1 MARPWLCHKDQLN
14 TWSQNMSEQLLIEQ
28 DGRILR
34 ITFNRTQDNGIS
46 DSMAVAFAN
55 AIGNATEASD
65 VIVLR
70 STGPDFCTGRVR
82 DPDAPTPA
90 TEAYAR
96 RAEYDPIF
104 NSYKAIRNSPL
115 PVVAVIEGRAMGFGT
130 AIAALCDVSFA
141 SDTATFNI
149 PEINHNVMPTMVM
162 SALYDRVNRNAI
174 LWMAYSTDFINAER
188 ALAYGLVSTVIPS
201 DKLTDEVE
209 RFCQLVLSR
218 PRPGVLG
225 LKEYL
230 RVAPRMDEQGATDYA
245 RSLHSMV
252 NTSAAMKRKHA

>member
-1 MARPWLCHKDQLN
+1 MNEH
-14 TWSQNMSEQLLIEQ
+14 LLIKQ

-34 ITFNRTQDNGIS
+34 ITFNRTEDNGIS
-46 DSMAVAFAN
+46 DSMAVAFADAINN
-55 AIGNATEASD
+55 AHETSD
-65 VIVLR
+65 VIVLN

-82 DPDAPTPA
+82 DPGAPPPA
-90 TEAYAR
+90 AEAYAR
-96 RAEYDPIF
+96 RPEYDPIF
-104 NSYKAIRNSPL
+104 NSYKAIRNSPI
-115 PVVAVIEGRAMGFGT
+115 PVVGAIEGRAMGFGT

-141 SDTATFNI
+141 SNTATFNI

-162 SALYDRVNRNAI
+162 SAVFDRLNRNAL
-174 LWMAYSTDFINAER
+174 LWMALSTDFINAER
-188 ALAYGLVSTVIPS
+188 ALAYGLVSTVVGA
-201 DKLTDEVE
+201 DKLAAEVE

-218 PRPGVLG
+218 PRAGVLG

-252 NTSAAMKRKHA
+252 NTSAAMKRKHG